1 MNNDKSSLESPNIPI
16 FNSPSK
22 PLERLE
28 INKRK
33 LSGSDPLNSDSICY
47 SDNQMRSRWTWK
59 AWTPF
64 FLFFFYWTPQEF
76 VDISTSIVLLPRRS
90 IGRNCYFIPPLRTVY
105 PKSQEKSYFH
115 YLSLRTDQDSFLS
128 FYLLVDLDLRIR
140 FIYVDLFGCISAASW
155 TKDFHIIASAFLFL
169 ANRCE
174 KTTLFFSVLLIVLTI
189 VLSSDFTTKNRNGSL
204 FLTEKRNR
212 KRFVVS

>member
-1 MNNDKSSLESPNIPI
+1 
-16 FNSPSK
+16 
-22 PLERLE
+22 
-28 INKRK
+28 
-33 LSGSDPLNSDSICY
+33 
-47 SDNQMRSRWTWK
+47 MRSRWTWK

-204 FLTEKRNR
+204 FLTEKRIKLNSWVSW
-212 KRFVVS
+212 KRFWSSKPIGRGSARESKSSINDRIFGRPENAMRCSEMVTVVE